1 MVEIKSE
8 ENNTVQLPNNIRQ
21 VGTPGEKIKIYIEDY
36 VMTYLN
42 QMTGEKPALQKA
54 ALLLGEKVKK
64 ESTDIYFISAAVA
77 VVPMEWKEDRF
88 KLSSD
93 EWTALYDKIN
103 HYFKNRHI
111 LGWFLSRLGQ
121 AAAADGE
128 IEKIH
133 SDNFKDK
140 GPIFYTADPL
150 DREDAFYLYENGH
163 LFRQHGY
170 YIYYDRNEAMQN
182 YMMICFFL
190 IESILK
196 SRRSFTHLLVVLS
209 DLNHIIL
216 PRFSS
221 VIVNVIAMRAE

>member
-111 LGWFLSRLGQ
+111 LGWFLSRPGQ

-140 GPIFYTADPL
+140 GSIFYTADPL

-182 YMMICFFL
+182 YM
-190 IESILK
+190 IEIRQENQEMREGTPGFQNRLYEK
-196 SRRSFTHLLVVLS
+196 KTDHHIRREAVSGK
-209 DLNHIIL
+209 
-216 PRFSS
+216 
-221 VIVNVIAMRAE
+221 

>member
-93 EWTALYDKIN
+93 EWTALYDKSI
-103 HYFKNRHI
+103 I
-111 LGWFLSRLGQ
+111 
-121 AAAADGE
+121 
-128 IEKIH
+128 
-133 SDNFKDK
+133 
-140 GPIFYTADPL
+140 
-150 DREDAFYLYENGH
+150 
-163 LFRQHGY
+163 
-170 YIYYDRNEAMQN
+170 
-182 YMMICFFL
+182 
-190 IESILK
+190 ILK
-196 SRRSFTHLLVVLS
+196 TGIYWGGFCRDRGRLQLRT
-209 DLNHIIL
+209 
-216 PRFSS
+216 
-221 VIVNVIAMRAE
+221 EK